1 VANGAKTLLS
11 LYNDTSPLEPLYDPN
26 SKTFNGT
33 RSKDSLVNTNSNAAR
48 AELLTSG
55 TGFISYVFADRSGKF
70 FANNKILVI
79 PEIIGDNYN
88 SSVLFRVHK
97 VNGAIGIVFPIYTN
111 IRQQAIQTLL
121 NITFGKYAE
130 DNKPYGILVV
140 LIFDNNNNLI
150 YNAILCVNCDASAI
164 AFEERIPNGSLVI
177 TGTQY
182 NTDGSYNAYYSK
194 VNVVDS
200 TQNLYVTLDINYGLN
215 YNSRGF
221 DITENGGLCRQSS
234 VNNTC
239 NIITGVSSVQLDS
252 SGKITTEG
260 SAFIMVL
267 STAYSDI
274 VRDLAFAPFHGNH
287 INKTQ
292 VATSEYANY
301 VAMMLVTEQA
311 SDSSITVYIYWT
323 HVNSNVC
330 TFPITIVVLFV
341 SAGVV
346 LVAFILGYFFCKFFR
361 NQPTKFKRMK
371 T

>member
-1 VANGAKTLLS
+1 
-11 LYNDTSPLEPLYDPN
+11 
-26 SKTFNGT
+26 
-33 RSKDSLVNTNSNAAR
+33 LVKN
-48 AELLTSG
+48 
-55 TGFISYVFADRSGKF
+55 
-70 FANNKILVI
+70 
-79 PEIIGDNYN
+79 
-88 SSVLFRVHK
+88 
-97 VNGAIGIVFPIYTN
+97 
-111 IRQQAIQTLL
+111 
-121 NITFGKYAE
+121 AE

-140 LIFDNNNNLI
+140 LIFANNNLI
-150 YNAILCVNCDASAI
+150 YNAILCTNCDASAI
-164 AFEERIPNGSLVI
+164 AFEERIPNGSLII

-182 NTDGSYNAYYSK
+182 NSDGSYNAYYSK

-200 TQNLYVTLDINYGLN
+200 TQNLFVALNINYGLN

-221 DITENGGLCRQSS
+221 DISENGGLCRQDT

-239 NIITGVSSVQLDS
+239 DVITGVSGIQLGS
-252 SGKITTEG
+252 SGMITNEG

-274 VRDLAFAPFHGNH
+274 VRDLAFAPTTGAH

-292 VATSEYANY
+292 VATSEYAND
-301 VAMMLVTEQA
+301 VAMMLVTEQN

-346 LVAFILGYFFCKFFR
+346 LVAFVLGYFFCKFFR